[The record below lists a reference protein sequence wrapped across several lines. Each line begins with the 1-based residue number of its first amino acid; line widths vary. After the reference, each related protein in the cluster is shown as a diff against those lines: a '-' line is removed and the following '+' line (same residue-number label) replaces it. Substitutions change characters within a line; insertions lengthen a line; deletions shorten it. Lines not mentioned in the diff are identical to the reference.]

1 MLYSV
6 NCQMSYT
13 NVHLNRIILIKMH
26 NSKHFMSLS
35 FKLIPIQTELNL
47 TYGEWKKDGLAL
59 IDELSIQ
66 WDVYPT
72 ISRNWN
78 GLQLFNEIKKCD
90 SFISFFFSEKSFRSK
105 DRNAS
110 DRIDQGKMSK
120 RLQVVN
126 FFSAFLKI
134 NGGSVLLLLLLLLKT
149 LPVSISCLNCS
160 T

>member
-1 MLYSV
+1 MYAF
-6 NCQMSYT
+6 
-13 NVHLNRIILIKMH
+13 
-26 NSKHFMSLS
+26 KHFMSLS
-35 FKLIPIQTELNL
+35 FKLIPIRTELNL
-47 TYGEWKKDGLAL
+47 TYGERKKDGLAL

-72 ISRNWN
+72 ISRIWN
-78 GLQLFNEIKKCD
+78 GLQLFNKIKKCD
-90 SFISFFFSEKSFRSK
+90 SFISFFFSEKSFRSN

-110 DRIDQGKMSK
+110 DRIDQDKMSK

-126 FFSAFLKI
+126 FFPAFLKI
-134 NGGSVLLLLLLLLKT
+134 NGGSVILLLLLLLKT